1 MGWLGEGPL
10 YFETAA
16 MPSPANLR
24 DRLATGTTRNL
35 GCANEV
41 AREAL
46 HKPALVEQLVDAL
59 NDEHT
64 VVAHRAANALK
75 KVQHNKPELLVPF
88 TKRILQHT
96 LATEHMHTRWSLTII
111 LGELPLCGRDKA
123 LAVDLMF
130 EALSSRS
137 ALQRTFAL
145 QALTNFAQNDAAL
158 RIRVQPVLQR
168 ALTDSSAAIR
178 ARARKLMKVLAAKE
192 PSPLPRAR
200 HYHNQG
206 P

>member
-1 MGWLGEGPL
+1 M
-10 YFETAA
+10 TNARA
-16 MPSPANLR
+16 SVR
-24 DRLATGTTRNL
+24 DRLAVGTTRNL

-46 HKPALVEQLVDAL
+46 HNHSLVKELIDAL
-59 NDEHT
+59 DDKRI
-64 VVAHRAANALK
+64 VVSHRAAKALK
-75 KVQHNKPELLVPF
+75 KIQRNKPELLVPF

-111 LGELPLCGRDKA
+111 LGELPLRGRDQA

-145 QALTNFAQNDAAL
+145 QALANYAQNDAAL
-158 RIRVQPVLQR
+158 RARVQPVLQR

-178 ARARKLMKVLAAKE
+178 ARSRKLLLQLKTNPHDE
-192 PSPLPRAR
+192 
-200 HYHNQG
+200 
-206 P
+206 